1 MVFTNKDELIGM
13 LRNQLKTDKITVW
26 RALKRV
32 YENQTADEQS
42 SEYTKYDNGVGFTGA
57 DSEFL
62 TSLAKQLLM
71 YGTLSDKQT
80 GCLFK
85 LMPKYARQIIDGSIG
100 EGKIIHKYNRYFTT
114 QDDLILYETSLTNEK
129 KED

>member
-1 MVFTNKDELIGM
+1 MVCTNKEELIGY
-13 LRNQLKTDKITVW
+13 LRNQLKTDRLTAW

-32 YENQTADEQS
+32 YENQTADEQT
-42 SEYTKYDNGVGFTGA
+42 SEFTKYDNGVGFTGS

-62 TSLAKQLLM
+62 SSLAKQLLM

-80 GCLFK
+80 GCLFR
-85 LMPKYARQIIDGSIG
+85 LMPKYARQIIEGSIG

-114 QDDLILYETSLTNEK
+114 QEELILYETSLTNK
-129 KED
+129 KEG

>member
-1 MVFTNKDELIGM
+1 MVCTNKEELIGY
-13 LRNQLKTDKITVW
+13 LRNQLKTDRLTAW

-32 YENQTADEQS
+32 YENQTADEQT
-42 SEYTKYDNGVGFTGA
+42 SEFTKYDNGVGFTGS

-62 TSLAKQLLM
+62 SSLAKQLLM

-80 GCLFK
+80 GCLFR
-85 LMPKYARQIIDGSIG
+85 LMPKYARQIIEGSIG

-114 QDDLILYETSLTNEK
+114 QDELILYETSLTNK
-129 KED
+129 KEG

>member
-1 MVFTNKDELIGM
+1 MVCTNKEELIGY
-13 LRNQLKTDKITVW
+13 LRNQLKTDRLTAW

-32 YENQTADEQS
+32 YENQTADEQT
-42 SEYTKYDNGVGFTGA
+42 SEFTKYDNGVGFTGS

-62 TSLAKQLLM
+62 SSLAKQLLM

-80 GCLFK
+80 GCLFR
-85 LMPKYARQIIDGSIG
+85 LMPKYARQIIEGSIG

-114 QDDLILYETSLTNEK
+114 QDELILYETSLTDK
-129 KED
+129 KEG

>member
-1 MVFTNKDELIGM
+1 MVCTNKEELISY
-13 LRNQLKTDKITVW
+13 LRNQLKTDRLTAW

-32 YENQTADEQS
+32 YENQTADEQT
-42 SEYTKYDNGVGFTGA
+42 SEFTKYDNGVGFTGS

-62 TSLAKQLLM
+62 SSLAKQLLM

-80 GCLFK
+80 GCLFR
-85 LMPKYARQIIDGSIG
+85 LMPKYARQIIEGSIG

-114 QDDLILYETSLTNEK
+114 QDELILYETSLTNK
-129 KED
+129 KEG